1 MEDVRCRTIWISD
14 VHLGTR
20 ECAAD
25 ALLAFLDR
33 HQCDYLYLVGDI
45 VDFWQLRRTP
55 YWPQIQSD
63 VVRKILSKARSGT
76 IVTLIPGNHDEYL
89 RRFCDLQLGNI
100 MITREAIH
108 RTADGRLLLVLHG
121 DEFDGLGAH
130 LMLAWLA
137 DIGYR
142 LMVRLN
148 RWINWNRRLL
158 GYGYWSLP
166 SSLASMLESA
176 SSFGAAFEAAVVQE
190 ASRRRLAG
198 VVCGHIHQPALRPS
212 GPVLYCN
219 TGDWVENCTAVLEHF
234 DGRLELV
241 SSIPAA
247 RGTRTATP
255 VPAENVG
262 AATSTR
268 SDGRR
273 P

>member
-1 MEDVRCRTIWISD
+1 MDDVRCRTVWISD

-55 YWPQIQSD
+55 YWPQIHTD
-63 VVRKILSKARSGT
+63 VVRKILSKARGGT

-130 LMLAWLA
+130 QVLARLA
-137 DIGYR
+137 DIGYS

-158 GYGYWSLP
+158 GYGYWSLS

-176 SSFGAAFEAAVVQE
+176 SSFAAAFEAAVVQE

-198 VVCGHIHQPALRPS
+198 IVCGHIHRPALRSS
-212 GPVLYCN
+212 GLVLYCN
-219 TGDWVENCTAVLEHF
+219 TGDWVESCTAVLEHF

-241 SSIPAA
+241 SSSAVA
-247 RGTRTATP
+247 RDGMAATP
-255 VPAENVG
+255 LRASG
-262 AATSTR
+262 Q
-268 SDGRR
+268 R

>member
-1 MEDVRCRTIWISD
+1 MGDVRCRTVWISD

-55 YWPQIQSD
+55 YWPPIQTD
-63 VVRKILSKARSGT
+63 VARKVLSKARAGT
-76 IVTLIPGNHDEYL
+76 IVTFIPGNHDEYL

-121 DEFDGLGAH
+121 DEFDGMNGYRVLVR
-130 LMLAWLA
+130 LA
-137 DIGYR
+137 DVGYN
-142 LMVRLN
+142 LMVTLN
-148 RWINWNRRLL
+148 RWINGARRLL
-158 GYGYWSLP
+158 GYRYWSL
-166 SSLASMLESA
+166 SASLTSMLEST
-176 SSFGAAFEAAVVQE
+176 SWFVAAFETAIVHEAV
-190 ASRRRLAG
+190 RRRVAG
-198 VVCGHIHQPALRPS
+198 VVCGHIHRPALRS
-212 GPVLYCN
+212 VGSILYCN
-219 TGDWVENCTAVLEHF
+219 TGDWVESCTAVLEHF

-241 SSIPAA
+241 SSTAAAAAERRASPAA
-247 RGTRTATP
+247 
-255 VPAENVG
+255 
-262 AATSTR
+262 AAAS
-268 SDGRR
+268 

>member
-1 MEDVRCRTIWISD
+1 MKDAGGGTVWISA
-14 VHLGTR
+14 VPLGTR

-55 YWPQIQSD
+55 YWPQIHTD
-63 VVRKILSKARSGT
+63 VVRKILSKARGGT

-89 RRFCDLQLGNI
+89 RGVCELQLGNI

-130 LMLAWLA
+130 QVLAWVA
-137 DIGYR
+137 DVGYS

-158 GYGYWSLP
+158 GYGYWSP
-166 SSLASMLESA
+166 SSSLASILEA
-176 SSFGAAFEAAVVQE
+176 VSSIAVESGWAVAQE
-190 ASRRRLAG
+190 ASRRGLAG
-198 VVCGHIHQPALRPS
+198 VVSGHIHRPALRPR
-212 GPVLYCN
+212 GLVLYCN
-219 TGDWVENCTAVLEHF
+219 TGDWVESCTAVLEHF

-241 SSIPAA
+241 SSIAA
-247 RGTRTATP
+247 SRERAAATP
-255 VPAENVG
+255 LG
-262 AATSTR
+262 A
-268 SDGRR
+268 
-273 P
+273 